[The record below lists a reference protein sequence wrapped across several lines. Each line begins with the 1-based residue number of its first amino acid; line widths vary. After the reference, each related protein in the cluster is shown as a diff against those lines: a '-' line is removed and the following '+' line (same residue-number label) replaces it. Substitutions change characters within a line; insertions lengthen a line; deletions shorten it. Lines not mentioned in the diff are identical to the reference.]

1 MSKKFFI
8 LLGLWTALMSSC
20 ASSYNATAPVFGYE
34 GNSIKTNVTAE
45 LDMENAK
52 KVFWTIEARTLFGFI
67 ELQKSGHQYLK
78 SSNRYGHLTK
88 LESQALYMAKYSNN
102 ADIILDPEF
111 TCEKHS
117 WFFGLYT
124 TKTVT
129 LNGWAVKVI
138 RLNN

>member
-52 KVFWTIEARTLFGFI
+52 QDIREFLAEFGRKYSKRTLGNKAHVLAIQFF
-67 ELQKSGHQYLK
+67 
-78 SSNRYGHLTK
+78 N
-88 LESQALYMAKYSNN
+88 LEK
-102 ADIILDPEF
+102 PERN
-111 TCEKHS
+111 K
-117 WFFGLYT
+117 
-124 TKTVT
+124 TKTDR
-129 LNGWAVKVI
+129 K
-138 RLNN
+138 